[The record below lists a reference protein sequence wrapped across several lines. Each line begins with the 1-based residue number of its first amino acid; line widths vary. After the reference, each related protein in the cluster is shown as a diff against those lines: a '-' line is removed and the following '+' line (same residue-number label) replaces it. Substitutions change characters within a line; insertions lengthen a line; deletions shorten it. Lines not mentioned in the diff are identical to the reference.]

1 MSTITLD
8 PKPGFVI
15 KSRVL
20 EAQNYLKHSSGTK
33 VFINVC
39 HDNQVPKPPQE
50 FDPAIVFPLI
60 IQNEWEI
67 PIIVSE
73 EKQTTDKKGIPSFVY
88 DCCINLLC
96 FQWCQVNSEL
106 RQILNEWCL
115 ESVELLYE
123 VTLDRE
129 YSIPKMLSKGELSLT
144 MVPYLEMSDN
154 GFQKKLQQ
162 LKQNDT
168 LGLIE
173 ELKPDEPRD
182 DEDLP
187 DLMNINRGQ
196 KAGKK
201 PLIQEIEEMS
211 IQPKE
216 TRQKPEV
223 AKNIKPSRKPQSL
236 PVTFAVSFQNLS
248 DKKYNLL
255 VKLTTDSTVDLANQ
269 LALSIDTERQQLVLR
284 PTPDSRITLSNT
296 SNKLQVPVP
305 TLSQSCEPKPF
316 YVKLEQAI
324 YVFV

>member
-50 FDPAIVFPLI
+50 FDPAIVSPLI

-144 MVPYLEMSDN
+144 IVESLEMSDN

-173 ELKPDEPRD
+173 ELKPDEPQD

-187 DLMNINRGQ
+187 DLMNINREQ

-211 IQPKE
+211 IQLEK
-216 TRQKPEV
+216 TSQKPV
-223 AKNIKPSRKPQSL
+223 IKSKSQLST
-236 PVTFAVSFQNLS
+236 VTFAVSFQNIS
-248 DKKYNLL
+248 DKKYHLL
-255 VKLTTDSTVDLANQ
+255 VKLTTDSRADLANQ
-269 LALSIDTERQQLVLR
+269 LALSIDTETQQLVLQ
-284 PTPDSRITLSNT
+284 PTPDSRITLPNI

-305 TLSQSCEPKPF
+305 ASSQSCEPKSF

>member
-1 MSTITLD
+1 MSTISLD

-115 ESVELLYE
+115 EAVELLYE

-129 YSIPKMLSKGELSLT
+129 YSIPKMLSKGELSQT
-144 MVPYLEMSDN
+144 KVESLEMSDS
-154 GFQKKLQQ
+154 GFQKKLEQ

-182 DEDLP
+182 DEELP
-187 DLMNINRGQ
+187 DLMNINREQ

-211 IQPKE
+211 IQPKR
-216 TRQKPEV
+216 TGQKPEIPKLQV
-223 AKNIKPSRKPQSL
+223 ST
-236 PVTFAVSFQNLS
+236 VTFAVSFQNLS

-255 VKLTTDSTVDLANQ
+255 VKLTTDSSVDLANQ
-269 LALSIDTERQQLVLR
+269 LALSVDTETQQLVLQ
-284 PTPDSRITLSNT
+284 PTSDSHIALSNT
-296 SNKLQVPVP
+296 SNQLKVPVP
-305 TLSQSCEPKPF
+305 TKRVCEPESF

-324 YVFV
+324 YVFL